1 MKQDRNQKTAAPLRV
16 SDGVRGT
23 VPRLA
28 GKIALREASADD
40 LRVLLVFLERG
51 AEHIA
56 RDAGV
61 SPARAEAALD
71 YWREAGILTDGEDA
85 LAATP
90 PETVAEQPE
99 KRPLPS
105 ANELIPMTGTESA
118 EIIRR
123 RNLSGAID
131 EAQRLLG
138 KTFNTTELK
147 TFAELVEQLQVE
159 PAYILTLISWCMRR
173 GKGTLF
179 YVRGTAVSL
188 VSEGI
193 ETLSQLEDYI
203 SRREAAESEI
213 GQLRRMFGIGERALT
228 KTEEKRFTEWLTDD
242 HLSVEVI
249 GIAYDVTVNKIGK
262 VSLAYIDKLLK
273 VWKNAGCAGSVEE
286 VERYIERD
294 RAERGQ
300 QVYGKKVQGPKHD
313 PIPSTFNTD
322 DFFARALERSYKKK

>member
-1 MKQDRNQKTAAPLRV
+1 MKQDKNQKTAAPLRV

-40 LRVLLVFLERG
+40 LRVLLAFLERG

-71 YWREAGILTDGEDA
+71 YWREAGILTDGEDS
-85 LAATP
+85 

-99 KRPLPS
+99 KRPLRLPD
-105 ANELIPMTGTESA
+105 ELAPATGEETA

-123 RNLSGAID
+123 RDLSGVID
-131 EAQRLLG
+131 EAERLLG
-138 KTFNTTELK
+138 KVFNTTEIGIVAGLS
-147 TFAELVEQLQVE
+147 EQLELE
-159 PAYILTLISWCMRR
+159 PAYILTLISWCHNR
-173 GKGTLF
+173 GKDSLR
-179 YVRGTAVSL
+179 YVERTAFSL
-188 VSEGI
+188 TREGV
-193 ETLSQLEDYI
+193 ETLAELEAYI
-203 SRREAAESEI
+203 SRREAAESGI
-213 GQLRRMFGIGERALT
+213 GQIRRMFGIGERALT

-273 VWKNAGCAGSVEE
+273 VWKDAGCAGSVDE
-286 VERYIERD
+286 VERYIERE

-300 QVYGKKVQGPKHD
+300 TAGKNVRAPKHD
-313 PIPSTFNTD
+313 PIPSTYD
-322 DFFARALERSYKKK
+322 SGDFFARAVERSYQKK